1 MPSETAARIL
11 VIGTGD
17 TKAEELLFMK
27 QCIEASGGRAV
38 MMDVSVLG
46 DPPYSPDHDKHAV
59 ARAVDVTIAEH
70 ADIHH
75 HGAAAR
81 C

>member
-46 DPPYSPDHDKHAV
+46 DPP
-59 ARAVDVTIAEH
+59 
-70 ADIHH
+70 
-75 HGAAAR
+75 
-81 C
+81 